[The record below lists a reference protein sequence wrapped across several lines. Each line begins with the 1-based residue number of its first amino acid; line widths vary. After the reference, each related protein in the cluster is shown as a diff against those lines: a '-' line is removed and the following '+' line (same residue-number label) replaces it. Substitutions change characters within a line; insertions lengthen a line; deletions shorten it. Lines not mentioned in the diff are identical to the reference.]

1 MISKQFFKS
10 STVYSIVGA
19 LPLAWGFIL
28 LPFYTSLL
36 TPADFAAFA
45 LYTGFSALIQIL
57 VNAGLDSYLVV
68 HYIEYHDDAAAARHQ
83 VGTTVIALLAI
94 GAVFVLLSFTS
105 GPAVFRTLFRDG
117 SLTFFPYGFMSVL
130 TAIFNSFFKTYT
142 HLLIYQQRVR
152 RFFWANLVNTV
163 LILALSLSGL
173 YLFPFTL
180 IGPMWGRLLSGLA
193 IFLLALYWFI
203 AEFGL
208 SFQRDLI
215 KGMLRYCY
223 PLLVYF
229 VLVWVFTYIDRFL
242 INHFLSKQ
250 DVAVFDF
257 AVKCTFL
264 LEFMQMGLANSIYP
278 RVFALW
284 RTSDTKARSA
294 EVSKYFHVFSAL
306 SLLAIPLF
314 VLTIPLLVPLV
325 VRNAAYFTA
334 FDYLLV
340 LSLGFATRALYHLYL
355 APFSLFKKTAR
366 LPMPT
371 LLSALFQVALTV
383 VMVKQ
388 LGLIGA
394 VWANLLAKI
403 GQVFFLAI
411 WGRTILPGSYNKIK
425 MIVLP
430 SLYLV
435 TALVLEYTLPLAI
448 WPRHILIAVVLCGLV
463 FWFYWR
469 EIDVF
474 IRTRKKRSSPPVS
487 PL

>member
-1 MISKQFFKS
+1 
-10 STVYSIVGA
+10 
-19 LPLAWGFIL
+19 
-28 LPFYTSLL
+28 
-36 TPADFAAFA
+36 
-45 LYTGFSALIQIL
+45 
-57 VNAGLDSYLVV
+57 
-68 HYIEYHDDAAAARHQ
+68 
-83 VGTTVIALLAI
+83 
-94 GAVFVLLSFTS
+94 
-105 GPAVFRTLFRDG
+105 
-117 SLTFFPYGFMSVL
+117 
-130 TAIFNSFFKTYT
+130 
-142 HLLIYQQRVR
+142 LIYQQRVR
-152 RFFWANLVNTV
+152 RFFWANLFNTA

-193 IFLLALYWFI
+193 IFLLALYWFLV
-203 AEFGL
+203 EFGL

-215 KGMLRYCY
+215 RGMLRYCY
-223 PLLVYF
+223 PLLIYF

-257 AVKCTFL
+257 AIKCTFL
-264 LEFMQMGLANSIYP
+264 LEFMQMGMANSIYP
-278 RVFALW
+278 RVFVLW
-284 RTSDTKARSA
+284 RTPDTKERSA

-306 SLLAIPLF
+306 SLLAVPLF
-314 VLTIPLLVPLV
+314 VAAIPLLVPLV
-325 VRNAAYFTA
+325 VKNATYFKA

-383 VMVKQ
+383 ALVKQ

-394 VWANLLAKI
+394 VWANLLAKT

-411 WGRTILPGSYNKIK
+411 WGRNILPGSYNKIK

-430 SLYLV
+430 FLYVL
-435 TALVLEYTLPLAI
+435 TALVLDYSVPLAI
-448 WPRHILIAVVLCGLV
+448 WPRHLLITVVLCGLV
-463 FWFYWR
+463 FGFYWR
-469 EIDVF
+469 EIDAF
-474 IRTRKKRSSPPVS
+474 IRTRKKKPFQQSSS
-487 PL
+487 L